1 MCVFLNSCLLLSVLL
16 TLGGFMCA
24 GRVCGAKAVDADC
37 GALLFRLAFVTGAG
51 GRVVSVAPDE
61 QEEI

>member
-1 MCVFLNSCLLLSVLL
+1 
-16 TLGGFMCA
+16 MCA